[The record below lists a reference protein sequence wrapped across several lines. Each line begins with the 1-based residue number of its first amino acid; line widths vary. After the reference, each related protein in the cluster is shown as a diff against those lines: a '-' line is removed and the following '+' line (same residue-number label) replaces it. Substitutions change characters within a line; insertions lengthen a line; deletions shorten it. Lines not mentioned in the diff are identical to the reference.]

1 MTSKTAAGKSAK
13 GKGGPL
19 QDVETLA
26 QAMMLEAK
34 TSLPKAARVV
44 GKLIAVS
51 ALGFTLAGG
60 CVGNYCSSRIVA
72 PIGVLM
78 LAVAAGW
85 LDLLGNEC
93 PEQVNLL
100 FDVCVNVCFILFDY
114 ILCKCVYVCV
124 SLVISMFL
132 NSYNICNIWNTWKS
146 NLWKYSKYVG
156 IFGIQDESS

>member
-34 TSLPKAARVV
+34 TSLPNAARVV

-78 LAVAAGW
+78 LAVAASW
-85 LDLLGNEC
+85 LDLIGNEC
-93 PEQVNLL
+93 KSQRFFPT
-100 FDVCVNVCFILFDY
+100 
-114 ILCKCVYVCV
+114 KG
-124 SLVISMFL
+124 L
-132 NSYNICNIWNTWKS
+132 NQ
-146 NLWKYSKYVG
+146 
-156 IFGIQDESS
+156 FGAFWYRWCARWHWYH